1 MKQQSLLP
9 KTQLKYIKRN
19 THGGMSFE
27 KRRKVKRPLI
37 PGSITHLVLKS
48 AKANGRLCLLKNK
61 AMVRALLRERARKY
75 FIEILGY
82 VNVGNHIHLKVRF
95 KDRTRFHNFLRTFTG
110 LLARKL
116 TNAHRGKTFG
126 KFWDGLAYTR
136 VLTSKFEEL
145 GLNIYFGANM
155 LEVSH
160 GARTRE
166 AYLEKWNR
174 YLRRLKSTRAASKSA
189 RASEI

>member
-1 MKQQSLLP
+1 MKQQTLIP
-9 KTQLKYIKRN
+9 KSQLKYIKRF
-19 THGGMSFE
+19 THGGLSFE

-48 AKANGRLCLLKNK
+48 AKANGRLCLLQNK
-61 AMVRALLRERARKY
+61 AIVRALLRERARKY
-75 FIEILGY
+75 FIEILGF
-82 VNVGNHIHLKVRF
+82 VNVGNHLHLKVRF
-95 KDRTRFHNFLRTFTG
+95 KDRTRFHNFLRTFSG

-116 TNAHRGKTFG
+116 TNAHRGNSFG

-155 LEVSH
+155 LEVSR
-160 GARTRE
+160 GVRARRL
-166 AYLEKWNR
+166 YLDKWNR
-174 YLRRLKSTRAASKSA
+174 YLQRLKSV
-189 RASEI
+189 RASSKDPGA